1 MRSVSSRRQPTTLRL
16 STTST
21 LACAILAGVAFIGT
35 TSVASVAQAGAPR
48 VLATHPV
55 QNGELLGNTVMFVGY
70 DLAESGTT
78 PTVQVADDTDK
89 SIVPVRVT
97 SRCKKGKT
105 KAAPQ
110 RCNVLVRLMKW
121 TVGHRYR
128 AVLHGHTVTFTIVKG
143 DPGMVKRRRAAKP

>member
-1 MRSVSSRRQPTTLRL
+1 MRSA
-16 STTST
+16 
-21 LACAILAGVAFIGT
+21 LAWAVLAGVAFVA
-35 TSVASVAQAGAPR
+35 TSGVASVAEAGAPK

-55 QNGELLGNTVMFVGY
+55 QNGELVGNTVMFVGY

-110 RCNVLVRLMKW
+110 RCNVLARLLKW

-128 AVLHGHTVTFTIVKG
+128 AVLHGHTVTFTIAKG
-143 DPGMVKRRRAAKP
+143 DPGMAKRRRTTKP